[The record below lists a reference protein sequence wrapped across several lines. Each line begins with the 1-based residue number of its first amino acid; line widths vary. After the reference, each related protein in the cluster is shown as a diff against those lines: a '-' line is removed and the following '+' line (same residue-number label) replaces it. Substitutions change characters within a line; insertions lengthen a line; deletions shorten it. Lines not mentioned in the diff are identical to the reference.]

1 MSSPSGKVKE
11 AIVGEQFL
19 ATLATHPTKLTVT
32 KLYTPNGPRF
42 TFKNSA
48 GGEAMLEVE
57 SRMGFMSLRSHQFLD
72 ATSAQPVIHLQ
83 ETGLEERKWEA
94 YRGNSTRESDKIFD
108 AVNKS
113 WYFFLM
119 GTKIEVFLR
128 KSSDEPKPA
137 GVLVDGNSSGGM
149 QKPADFVV
157 LGNYYRGGLTVFRG
171 CGCVLAGHD
180 IAQINRVS
188 RLFKCSEMGGEH
200 TYDVSVKPGEDQA
213 FVLALTVILDQMYND
228 DRVISS
234 IKMIK
239 ARKCLPFGD
248 ITML

>member
-19 ATLATHPTKLTVT
+19 ATSGSHPTEFRVT

-57 SRMGFMSLRSHQFLD
+57 SRMGYMSLRSHQFLD
-72 ATSAQPVIHLQ
+72 AASASAQPVIHLQ
-83 ETGLEERKWEA
+83 EAGLEERKWEA

-137 GVLVDGNSSGGM
+137 GVIVDGNSSGM

-171 CGCVLAGHD
+171 CGCGCVLTGNN

-188 RLFKCSEMGGEH
+188 RLFKCNEMGGEH

-213 FVLALTVILDQMYND
+213 FVLALTVILDQMYNH
-228 DRVISS
+228 DRVVRYSTQ
-234 IKMIK
+234 
-239 ARKCLPFGD
+239 R
-248 ITML
+248 

>member
-19 ATLATHPTKLTVT
+19 AMSGSHPTKFKVT
-32 KLYTPNGPRF
+32 KLYTQKGPRF

-72 ATSAQPVIHLQ
+72 ATSASDQPVIHLQ
-83 ETGLEERKWEA
+83 EAGLEERNKWEA

-128 KSSDEPKPA
+128 NSSDEPKPA

-180 IAQINRVS
+180 IAQINRVI
-188 RLFKCSEMGGEH
+188 RLFKFSEMGGEH
-200 TYDVSVKPGEDQA
+200 TYDVSVNPGEDQA

-228 DRVISS
+228 DRVVRYSTQ
-234 IKMIK
+234 
-239 ARKCLPFGD
+239 R
-248 ITML
+248 

>member
-157 LGNYYRGGLTVFRG
+157 LGNYYRGGLT
-171 CGCVLAGHD
+171 
-180 IAQINRVS
+180 INRVS